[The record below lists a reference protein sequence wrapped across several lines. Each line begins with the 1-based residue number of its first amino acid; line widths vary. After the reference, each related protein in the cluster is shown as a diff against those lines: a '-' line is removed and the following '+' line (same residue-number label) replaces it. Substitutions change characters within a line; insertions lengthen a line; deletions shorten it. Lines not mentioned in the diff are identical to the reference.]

1 MEVGMKRVLIVDDEA
16 LFTRSLAE
24 GLPALDPSLEVSTA
38 EDGRAALEALAQGP
52 IDLVVTDLQMP
63 VMDGFEL
70 LARMSRQHPEVP
82 VLVMTAFGTAETE
95 ARLRTLGLPDFIEKP
110 VDFHDL
116 ARRMSEALAQGTR
129 GHVHGIT
136 LPTFLQII
144 EIERKTCTLTVTS
157 VAGEGRLYF
166 REGVLLDAES
176 AGIRGEQAALEML
189 AWEDAEID
197 IAGACRAQT
206 RTIEHGLGELMLE
219 SRRLKDEGVLG
230 RPPAGRGGPADAL
243 EQALRE
249 LITSVPSEVEV
260 SIQDK
265 LKELAAVDGF
275 QGVGVFTPTGEN
287 LAMLAGQG
295 GAFKS
300 EIGVLA
306 NNVLMNA
313 QKSSLEMGTG
323 RGQQVH
329 IEAEKAHILVRCL
342 NEGTDPLKSQ
352 PGKAHIHTVLVLGPE
367 CSIGMAKMR
376 LNSTVEKMAE
386 DFRM

>member
-1 MEVGMKRVLIVDDEA
+1 MLIVDDEA

-24 GLPALDPSLEVSTA
+24 GLPAFDPAFVVTTA
-38 EDGRAALEALAQGP
+38 EHGRAALEVLARGA

-70 LARMSRQHPEVP
+70 LAQMSRRHSDVP
-82 VLVMTAFGTAETE
+82 VLVMTAFGTPETE
-95 ARLRTLGLPDFIEKP
+95 ARLCALGIASLIEKP
-110 VDFHDL
+110 VDFDDL

-144 EIERKTCTLTVTS
+144 EIERKTCTLTVTT
-157 VAGEGRLYF
+157 AGREGRLYF
-166 REGVLLDAES
+166 REGVLLDAE
-176 AGIRGEQAALEML
+176 AEGIHGEQAALEVL
-189 AWEDAEID
+189 AWDEAEID
-197 IAGACRAQT
+197 IVSACRTQV
-206 RTIEHGLGELMLE
+206 RTIDRRLGELLLE
-219 SRRLKDEGVLG
+219 SRRLKDEGVVG
-230 RPPAGRGGPADAL
+230 RPPAGRGGPGDTP
-243 EQALRE
+243 EQAPRDQ
-249 LITSVPSEVEV
+249 ITSVPSEVAV

-295 GAFKS
+295 GGFKTD
-300 EIGVLA
+300 IGVLA

-313 QKSSLEMGTG
+313 QKASLEMGTG

-352 PGKAHIHTVLVLGPE
+352 PGKAHIHTVLVLGPDA
-367 CSIGMAKMR
+367 SIGMAKMR
-376 LNSTVEKMAE
+376 LNGTVEKLAE